1 MQIFHTTIQ
10 GSLPLA
16 WLVIIISFILLFK
29 CADIFVDSA
38 IAVAQD
44 FKIPKM
50 LIGLVLVSL
59 ATSAPELCV
68 SMVAAFKGA
77 PKIALGNAV
86 GSVICNEGLALSLAG
101 ILTASSIAVVPSVL
115 KSSGIFLIFISVL
128 AYAFVLFDQTLSRVE
143 GAVLVV
149 LFAGYLFF
157 LFKNRLF
164 EDMEDPSEQD
174 AADNADPKK
183 TLTKHCFLFVFSLV
197 GIIFVSD
204 YIVVSATVIARSF
217 QISESII
224 AMTLVAFG
232 TSVPEVATSITAA
245 RKGEGAIAVGN
256 ILGSDIINICLVAG
270 ASAVANDLVLGARDI
285 SFMFPVMIIIIV
297 SMFCMLRK
305 GNSLTRT
312 KGIVLFSLY
321 LSYLAACVYFFP
333 PTF

>member
-1 MQIFHTTIQ
+1 MQIFQSHIYD
-10 GSLPLA
+10 SLPLA
-16 WLVIIISFILLFK
+16 WIAIIISFIVLFK

-44 FKIPKM
+44 FKIPKI
-50 LIGLVLVSL
+50 LVGLVLVSL

-101 ILTASSIAVVPSVL
+101 ILSVSAIAIVPSVL
-115 KSSGIFLIFISVL
+115 KSSGIFLIIISVL
-128 AYAFVLFDQTLSRVE
+128 AYAFVFFDHTLNRME
-143 GAVLVV
+143 GVILVF
-149 LFAGYLFF
+149 LFACYLFF
-157 LFKNRLF
+157 LFKKNLY
-164 EDMEDPSEQD
+164 EDPETLPEQD
-174 AADNADPKK
+174 GTDNDVRKK
-183 TLTKHCFLFVFSLV
+183 SLVKHCCFFSFSLLV
-197 GIIFVSD
+197 IIVASD

-217 QISESII
+217 QVSESII

-270 ASAVANDLVLGARDI
+270 ASAVANDLILSAIDI
-285 SFMFPVMIIIIV
+285 SFMFPVMIIIVV
-297 SMFCMLRK
+297 SMFCMLRS
-305 GNSLTRT
+305 GNSLTRI
-312 KGIVLFSLY
+312 KGFVLLSFYLLY
-321 LSYLAACVYFFP
+321 LAVCVCFFS

>member
-1 MQIFHTTIQ
+1 MQIFHSHIQ

-29 CADIFVDSA
+29 CADIFVNSA

-44 FKIPKM
+44 FKIPKI

-101 ILTASSIAVVPSVL
+101 ILTVSSIAVVPVVL
-115 KSSGIFLIFISVL
+115 KSSGIFLILISVL
-128 AYAFVLFDQTLSRVE
+128 AYAFVFFDQTLSRME
-143 GAVLVV
+143 GVVLVA

-157 LFKNRLF
+157 LFKNRWYEEPGAQPAQDTAEKEAGETSLAKHFCLF
-164 EDMEDPSEQD
+164 
-174 AADNADPKK
+174 A
-183 TLTKHCFLFVFSLV
+183 VSLV

-217 QISESII
+217 QVSESII

-270 ASAVANDLVLGARDI
+270 ASAIANDLILGSRDI
-285 SFMFPVMIIIIV
+285 SFMFPVMIIIV
-297 SMFCMLRK
+297 VTMFCMLRR
-305 GNSLTRT
+305 GNSLTRA
-312 KGIVLFSLY
+312 KGMVLFSLY
-321 LSYLAACVYFFP
+321 LSYLAACAYFFP

>member
-1 MQIFHTTIQ
+1 MQIFHSHIQ

-44 FKIPKM
+44 FKIPKI

-101 ILTASSIAVVPSVL
+101 ILTVSSIAVVPVVL
-115 KSSGIFLIFISVL
+115 KSSGIFLIIISVL
-128 AYAFVLFDQTLSRVE
+128 SYAFVFFDQTLSRME
-143 GAVLVV
+143 GVVLVA

-157 LFKNRLF
+157 LFKNRLY
-164 EDMEDPSEQD
+164 EEPGAQPAQD
-174 AADNADPKK
+174 TAEKEAGE
-183 TLTKHCFLFVFSLV
+183 TSLTKHFCLFAVSLV

-217 QISESII
+217 QVSESII

-270 ASAVANDLVLGARDI
+270 ASAIANDLVLGPRDI
-285 SFMFPVMIIIIV
+285 SFMFPVMIIIV
-297 SMFCMLRK
+297 VTMLCMLRR
-305 GNSLTRT
+305 GNSLTRA
-312 KGIVLFSLY
+312 KGMVLFSLY
-321 LSYLAACVYFFP
+321 LSYLVACVYFFP